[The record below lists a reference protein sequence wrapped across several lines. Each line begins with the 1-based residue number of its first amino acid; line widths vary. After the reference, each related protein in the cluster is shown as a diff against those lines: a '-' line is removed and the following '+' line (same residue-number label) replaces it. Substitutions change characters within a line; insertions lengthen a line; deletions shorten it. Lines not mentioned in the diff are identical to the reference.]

1 MPDQPMDVPAVLDG
15 LNRVLELQYRSVI
28 QYTVVSGSVFGLEHQ
43 YLTDRLFSFAEE
55 ELADTRRIVEKIN
68 ALGGEPS
75 IKIEQPQLLPDVRE
89 ASEWLVKSE
98 TEIVELMKTIIPSTG
113 QEGRSE
119 AMEHLLEHLM
129 LRKQEQIDFL
139 IRATRQP

>member
-1 MPDQPMDVPAVLDG
+1 MDVSAVLEG
-15 LNRVLELQYRSVI
+15 LNRVLELQYRSVL
-28 QYTVVSGSVFGLEHQ
+28 QYTIVSASIFGLENQ
-43 YLTDRLFSFAEE
+43 YLTERLFAFAEQ
-55 ELADTRRIVEKIN
+55 ELADTRRIVEKVS

-75 IKIEQPQLLPDVRE
+75 ATVEQPRRFRSLDDALR
-89 ASEWLVKSE
+89 WLVE
-98 TEIVELMKTIIPSTG
+98 GENEIVELMKTIIPETG

-139 IRATRQP
+139 IRATRRA

>member
-1 MPDQPMDVPAVLDG
+1 MDVTAVLEG
-15 LNRVLELQYRSVI
+15 MNRVLELQYRSVI
-28 QYTVVSGSVFGLEHQ
+28 QYTIVSGSVLGLEHQ
-43 YLTDRLFSFAEE
+43 YLTDRLFSFAEQ
-55 ELADTRRIVEKIN
+55 ELADARRIVEKIN

-75 IKIEQPQLLPDVRE
+75 VTVEQPQLLPDVHE
-89 ASEWLVKSE
+89 ASEWLVKTE
-98 TEIVELMKTIIPSTG
+98 TEIVELMKTIIPLTG

>member
-1 MPDQPMDVPAVLDG
+1 MPDESMDVSAVLEG
-15 LNRVLELQYRSVI
+15 LNRVLELQYRSVL
-28 QYTVVSGSVFGLEHQ
+28 QYTIVSASIFGLENQ
-43 YLTDRLFSFAEE
+43 YLTERLFAFAEQ
-55 ELADTRRIVEKIN
+55 ELADTRRIVEKVS

-75 IKIEQPQLLPDVRE
+75 ATVEQPRRFRSLDDALR
-89 ASEWLVKSE
+89 WLVE
-98 TEIVELMKTIIPSTG
+98 GENEIVELMKTIIPETG

-139 IRATRQP
+139 IRATRRA

>member
-1 MPDQPMDVPAVLDG
+1 MPDEPMDVRTVVDK
-15 LNRVLELQYRSVI
+15 LNRVLELQYRSMI
-28 QYTVVSGSVFGLEHQ
+28 QYTVASGSVFGLEHQ

-55 ELADTRRIVEKIN
+55 ELADARRVVEKIN

-75 IKIEQPQLLPDVRE
+75 VTVEPPQLLPDVRE

-98 TEIVELMKTIIPSTG
+98 TEIVELMKTIIPATG